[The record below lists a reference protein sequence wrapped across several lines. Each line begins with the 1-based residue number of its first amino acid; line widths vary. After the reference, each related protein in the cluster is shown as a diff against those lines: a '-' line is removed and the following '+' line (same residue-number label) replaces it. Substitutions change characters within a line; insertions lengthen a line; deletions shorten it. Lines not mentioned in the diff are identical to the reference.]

1 MWGDGASLILSSR
14 QFHELG
20 VRLARD
26 ELQADANVVEPV
38 GNKPSHFC
46 DPSPLWW
53 LKKHRGAADST
64 RSAAAIRR

>member
-14 QFHELG
+14 RFHELG

-38 GNKPSHFC
+38 SNKPSPF
-46 DPSPLWW
+46 L
-53 LKKHRGAADST
+53 
-64 RSAAAIRR
+64 